1 MAVVDKTPSSSET
14 LRTLGPKM
22 LPLAAAVVLLY
33 YGRNFLITLLVAFG
47 IYFILDPIVSLAM
60 RLRLPRGLA
69 SFLVC
74 ALALA
79 LVYLVGVGTYTQVAE
94 LVDDLPHY
102 SQRIGELSD
111 KLVAQ
116 VERVEK
122 AVADL
127 AGPRKPKVQ
136 PAAPAKPPRARRK
149 VEPAMPA
156 QPAAPVV
163 QEVRILPERPPL
175 LDYVYEK
182 LPSFYNALLMAS
194 FVPFLVYFMLS
205 WRDHMTRAFLNF
217 FHGHDRVVARD
228 TMEGIAHMARAYTF
242 GNFLLGLLLSVVS
255 ATVFYLFHVPFWL
268 LVGPLSG
275 FFSLVPYLG
284 LPLAM
289 LPPFFTALTVYNSL
303 TAYIVIGSIV
313 AFLHL
318 IALNLLY
325 PKLVG
330 SRVHLNPL
338 AVTIALMFWGVLWG
352 GIGLVMAIPITA
364 GIKAVCDNV
373 PELKVYGKLL
383 GD

>member
-1 MAVVDKTPSSSET
+1 
-14 LRTLGPKM
+14 M